1 MLLLLLVSQA
11 CCSLEV
17 SVFNTI
23 YKNWH
28 AEPAYT
34 FMEGVS
40 FVSMPALNAAPPAIL
55 YLNEEDRAA
64 RHGMVGFFA
73 NCATVIPLKLL
84 IDRKR
89 PGNGISNWDSSFPS
103 GHTTFAFTQAVVYSH
118 HCSDLTIP
126 LYVYAATVG
135 FSRIYLGEHYPTD
148 VLGGAILGL
157 LTGFLTVQ
165 LID

>member
-17 SVFNTI
+17 SAFNTI
-23 YKNWH
+23 NKNWH
-28 AEPAYT
+28 VKPVYT

-40 FVSMPALNAAPPAIL
+40 FVSMPALSAAPPAIL
-55 YLNEEDRAA
+55 YLNEENEAA
-64 RHGMVGFFA
+64 RQGMVGFFT

-84 IDRKR
+84 IDRER
-89 PGNGISNWDSSFPS
+89 PNGNGSGWYSSFPS
-103 GHTTFAFTQAVVYSH
+103 GHATFAFTQAVVYSH
-118 HCSDLTIP
+118 HCSDLAIP
-126 LYVYAATVG
+126 LYLYAATVA

-148 VLGGAILGL
+148 VLGGAVLGL
-157 LTGFLTVQ
+157 LTGFLTVK

>member
-1 MLLLLLVSQA
+1 MLLLLLIGQA

-23 YKNWH
+23 SKNWH
-28 AEPAYT
+28 AEPIYT

-40 FVSMPALNAAPPAIL
+40 FVSMPVLTVAPPAIL
-55 YLNEEDRAA
+55 CMNEENEAA
-64 RHGMVGFFA
+64 RQGMVGFLT

-84 IDRKR
+84 IVRER
-89 PGNGISNWDSSFPS
+89 PDGNVSTWNSSFPS

-118 HCSDLTIP
+118 HCSDLAIP
-126 LYVYAATVG
+126 LYVYATTVG

-157 LTGFLTVQ
+157 LTGFLTVK
-165 LID
+165 LVD